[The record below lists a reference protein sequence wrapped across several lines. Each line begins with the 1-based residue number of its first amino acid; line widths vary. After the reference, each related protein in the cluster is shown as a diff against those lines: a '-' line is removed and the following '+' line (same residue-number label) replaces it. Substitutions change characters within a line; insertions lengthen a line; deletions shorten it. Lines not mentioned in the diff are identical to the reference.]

1 MGHMLFL
8 VKPCEQTDK
17 LPVYEPEVEVEDGPA
32 TSESA
37 AAGGASAEQHGR
49 YGMSWAESPPAAGGG
64 SSVSICFQ
72 SCQRISS
79 RCSQREAGPVV
90 PEPGRH
96 DAGCKAPLP
105 GLSPGM
111 CCR

>member
-32 TSESA
+32 ASEPA

-49 YGMSWAESPPAAGGG
+49 DGMS
-64 SSVSICFQ
+64 
-72 SCQRISS
+72 
-79 RCSQREAGPVV
+79 
-90 PEPGRH
+90 
-96 DAGCKAPLP
+96 
-105 GLSPGM
+105 
-111 CCR
+111 